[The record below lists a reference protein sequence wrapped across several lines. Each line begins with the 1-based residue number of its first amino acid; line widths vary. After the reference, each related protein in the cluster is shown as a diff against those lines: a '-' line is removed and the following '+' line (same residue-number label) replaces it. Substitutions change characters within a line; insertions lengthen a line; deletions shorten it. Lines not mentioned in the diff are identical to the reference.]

1 MKRLLAVLTAVI
13 VSAGCS
19 DMGHSPLSP
28 DLASAGG
35 TSFGGPSF
43 SVMQGGAGGA
53 YFLQPLMTSTF
64 SGTFH
69 PGRSPEIAIC
79 ADYSG
84 DDPCASPIASFSMS
98 GGATT
103 AETIRMVAEDEHY
116 IVNWDTRGVAHGS
129 YRIFVVENGY
139 TLAWADVVVVE
150 SGKQMKD
157 AKGSDLPTLNGT
169 LPIKVRLEE
178 VNGVLAKYYHMFSPC
193 AGCAFPNGDFVAQRI
208 EATINHEAEYG
219 SFWPGVVRT
228 ELFSV
233 QWTGYLQPL
242 YTETYTF
249 CSRND
254 DGVRLWIDGALVVN
268 HWIPQ
273 ATTERCGTIVLQAG
287 QKYSLRKEFFED
299 YGFATAQ
306 LRWNSA
312 SQTKEIIP
320 NSALFAF

>member
-1 MKRLLAVLTAVI
+1 MKRLLAVLTAVL

-28 DLASAGG
+28 DLPSGG
-35 TSFGGPSF
+35 STSFGGPSF
-43 SVMQGGAGGA
+43 SVTQGGAGGA
-53 YFLQPLMTSTF
+53 YFLQPLMASTY

-79 ADYSG
+79 ANHSG

-98 GGATT
+98 GGAATS
-103 AETIRMVAEDEHY
+103 ETIRMVAEDEHY
-116 IVNWDTRGVAHGS
+116 IVNWNTRGIAHGS

-178 VNGVLAKYYHMFSPC
+178 VNGVLAKYYHMSRS
-193 AGCAFPNGDFVAQRI
+193 GGGRDFPNGAFVAQRI
-208 EATINHEAEYG
+208 EATIDHAPTWD
-219 SFWPGVVRT
+219 SFWPGVVNA
-228 ELFSV
+228 EFFSA
-233 QWTGYLQPL
+233 QWTGYVQPL

-249 CSRND
+249 CSAND
-254 DGVRLWIDGALVVN
+254 DGVRLWIDGTLVVN
-268 HWIPQ
+268 YWAPQ
-273 ATTERCGTIVLQAG
+273 ATTERCGTILLQAG

-299 YGFATAQ
+299 TQVATAQ
-306 LRWNSA
+306 LRWQSA
-312 SQTKEIIP
+312 SQTKGIIP
-320 NSALFAF
+320 NGALFAF